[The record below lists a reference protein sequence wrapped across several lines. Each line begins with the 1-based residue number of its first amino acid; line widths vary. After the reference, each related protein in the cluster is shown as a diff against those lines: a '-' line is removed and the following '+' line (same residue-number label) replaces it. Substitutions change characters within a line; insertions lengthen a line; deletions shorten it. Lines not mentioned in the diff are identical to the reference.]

1 MVESTKYSIN
11 FANKASFMS
20 KINARNTHRTLAYFY
35 VGLIISFAISGIFLN
50 HRRDFSPSSYVS
62 SVKEISILPIA
73 SDSVN
78 DAFVENLKKEN
89 GIKDK
94 LRRYRIEKEIL
105 KISFEQ
111 NDVEIDLTT
120 GKGTIETYKTRPLIG
135 QMTQLHQDTSN
146 WWIYYSDLFGL
157 SMAII
162 AITGMF
168 IQKGKNSF
176 KKRGWILALIGII
189 FPLIFLLFLG

>member
-1 MVESTKYSIN
+1 M
-11 FANKASFMS
+11 
-20 KINARNTHRTLAYFY
+20 
-35 VGLIISFAISGIFLN
+35 
-50 HRRDFSPSSYVS
+50 
-62 SVKEISILPIA
+62 
-73 SDSVN
+73 VN
-78 DAFVENLKKEN
+78 DVFIENLKKEQ
-89 GIKDK
+89 GLKDK
-94 LRRYRIEKEIL
+94 LKRNGEEKDVL

-111 NDVEIDLTT
+111 NDVEFDLAS
-120 GKGTIETYKTRPLIG
+120 GKGAIETYKTRPLLG